1 MTFRPNSTGACNMF
15 IVAPMMM
22 NRTDTSMNTFK
33 IGDRVK
39 FTEQGRYLSGLT
51 GYVTKVM
58 GDTVLVDFGVTV
70 RDWWVHTETLVK
82 AR

>member
-1 MTFRPNSTGACNMF
+1 MF
-15 IVAPMMM
+15 IVTPMM

-82 AR
+82 AK

>member
-1 MTFRPNSTGACNMF
+1 MF
-15 IVAPMMM
+15 IVTPMMM

-39 FTEQGRYLSGLT
+39 FTENGRYLSGLT

-58 GDTVLVDFGVTV
+58 GDTALVDFGVTV

-82 AR
+82 VS

>member
-1 MTFRPNSTGACNMF
+1 MF
-15 IVAPMMM
+15 IVTPMM

>member
-1 MTFRPNSTGACNMF
+1 
-15 IVAPMMM
+15 M

>member
-1 MTFRPNSTGACNMF
+1 
-15 IVAPMMM
+15 
-22 NRTDTSMNTFK
+22 MNTFK

-39 FTEQGRYLSGLT
+39 FTENGRYLSGLT

-58 GDTVLVDFGVTV
+58 GDTALVDFGVTV

-82 AR
+82 VS